1 MVLIPVHMGMHWC
14 LAAVDFDTKCVS
26 YYDSLHGNNT
36 ACLQRLRYI
45 PPTPIAC
52 TCTVSLSLSLDV
64 YIGSTTKFNIEHVKV

>member
-36 ACLQRLRYI
+36 ACLQRLRYL
-45 PPTPIAC
+45 PPQLRVP
-52 TCTVSLSLSLDV
+52 VQYLSLSLSLWMC
-64 YIGSTTKFNIEHVKV
+64 I